1 MGGGTADEVED
12 AGQLEALPLTPASVL
27 FVALDTRVAPLD
39 DARVR
44 RALSAALDRD
54 ALARVTSPVAR
65 PAGSFVPMESPY
77 RAAEVRQ
84 PDADLD
90 LAAALLDSAGYRR
103 AGEDIRVS
111 ADGTPLRITIASEQS
126 ARELLTFIQ
135 GQLRRVGIDARLEL
149 MEAATFYDDIQ
160 NPDRRPMAMA
170 VTLIPDR
177 VVDYDP
183 EAELHSE
190 GFLNLAS
197 YRSETVDSL
206 IEELA
211 ASHEDADRERIF
223 GELQR
228 AVARDVPSLYI
239 AYSPR
244 ILAVAPGLQG
254 VEVDV
259 RGPFASL
266 EDWRVSR

>member
-1 MGGGTADEVED
+1 
-12 AGQLEALPLTPASVL
+12 
-27 FVALDTRVAPLD
+27 
-39 DARVR
+39 
-44 RALSAALDRD
+44 
-54 ALARVTSPVAR
+54 
-65 PAGSFVPMESPY
+65 
-77 RAAEVRQ
+77 
-84 PDADLD
+84 
-90 LAAALLDSAGYRR
+90 
-103 AGEDIRVS
+103 
-111 ADGTPLRITIASEQS
+111 
-126 ARELLTFIQ
+126 
-135 GQLRRVGIDARLEL
+135 

-266 EDWRVSR
+266 EDWRISR